1 MSATLGALTIA
12 FGSGVFR
19 DGSLQLAPGV
29 GMIALVSANL
39 YVVFFNLSW
48 GPVMWVMLGEM
59 FPNQI
64 RGSGLAVSGAAQ
76 WTANFLISMSFPV
89 LARFIGLPITYGF
102 YAACAF
108 VSIFFVLKMVH
119 ETRGRELEEMI
130 G

>member
-1 MSATLGALTIA
+1 
-12 FGSGVFR
+12 
-19 DGSLQLAPGV
+19 
-29 GMIALVSANL
+29 
-39 YVVFFNLSW
+39 VVFFNASW

-89 LARFIGLPITYGF
+89 AAKFIGLPITYGF
-102 YAACAF
+102 YTACAF
-108 VSIFFVLKMVH
+108 ISIIFVLKMVH
-119 ETRGRELEEMI
+119 ETRGKELEQMD